1 MSFNEIYFSAL
12 VVVLVPLVLLWMLS
26 VVLRN
31 VSIVDIFWGL
41 GFILLAIFY
50 FNTTI
55 GYEPRK
61 IVVLVLVTVWG
72 LRLAIYLAWRN
83 LGKGEDY
90 RYQQFRQRY
99 GAHRYWWVSLF
110 QVFLLQGVLM
120 WVISLP
126 LLGAQ
131 ISNVN
136 GCLTIFDWLGAAV
149 WVVGFIFEAVGDFQL
164 ARFKANPENKG
175 KVLAT
180 GLWKYTRHPNY
191 FGDSAVWWGFA
202 LFSIGAQNYW
212 MVVGSI
218 IMTLLII
225 KVSGVAL
232 LEKNL
237 AERSEEYKAYIKRT
251 PVFIPWFPKSDNI
264 N

>member
-1 MSFNEIYFSAL
+1 MTFNEIYFSAL
-12 VVVLVPLVLLWMLS
+12 IVILIPLVLLWMLS

-31 VSIVDIFWGL
+31 VSIVDIFWGF

-50 FNTTI
+50 FNTTA
-55 GYEPRK
+55 GFDLRK
-61 IVVLVLVTVWG
+61 TIVLVLVSMWG
-72 LRLAIYLAWRN
+72 LRLALYLAWRN

-110 QVFLLQGVLM
+110 QVFLLQGVLI

-131 ISNVN
+131 INNVN
-136 GCLTIFDWLGAAV
+136 SGLTIFDWLGIVV
-149 WVVGFIFEAVGDFQL
+149 WVVGFIFESVGDFQL
-164 ARFKANPENKG
+164 ARFKANPGNKG
-175 KVLAT
+175 KVLST

-202 LFSIGAQNYW
+202 LLSVGAQSYW
-212 MVVGSI
+212 MIVGSI
-218 IMTLLII
+218 VMTLLIV

-237 AERSEEYKAYIKRT
+237 VGRSDEYKAYIKRT
-251 PVFIPWFPKSDNI
+251 PVFIPWFPK
-264 N
+264 